1 MCERVSD
8 FSFRVG
14 DVMTNTKSHQLAI
27 VPKNFL
33 SKLSFLLRL
42 NKKHLLMCT
51 ILVSFCWPHTGYGNG
66 QALQAATGAAEP
78 SVDSH
83 PILVELFTSEGCSSC
98 PPADDFVQKL
108 DALQPVEGAQ
118 LIVLSEHV
126 TYWDH
131 DGWKDANSSAALTD
145 RQSAYV
151 HELGL
156 PTPYTPQII
165 VDGNKEMRINDAQ
178 QVEKLFQRALTTS
191 KIPVRISAVSM
202 DQGTPGLL
210 RTHVETDANT
220 ARSNAEVY
228 VAIAL
233 DHVDSQV
240 LHGENGGRRLTHV
253 AVVQQITK
261 IGKLQKGKTFAEDVQ
276 LKLKPGTDLSGIR
289 LVAFVQAQG
298 PGQLLGAALWK
309 GAH

>member
-1 MCERVSD
+1 MTKMRRLKIACG
-8 FSFRVG
+8 SFRSRLSG
-14 DVMTNTKSHQLAI
+14 MSGYNTN
-27 VPKNFL
+27 
-33 SKLSFLLRL
+33 R
-42 NKKHLLMCT
+42 LLMWT
-51 ILVSFCWPHTGYGNG
+51 IAAFCGWNSLNGN
-66 QALQAATGAAEP
+66 AQAAQAAP
-78 SVDSH
+78 STDSH

-108 DALQPVEGAQ
+108 DALQSVDGAQ

-145 RQSAYV
+145 RRSAYV
-151 HELGL
+151 HVMGL

-165 VDGNKEMRINDAQ
+165 VDGTKEMRISDAQ
-178 QVEKLFQRALTTS
+178 QVEKLFQQAVTMP
-191 KIPVRISAVSM
+191 KIPVRISAVGM

-240 LHGENGGRRLTHV
+240 LRGENGGRRLTHV

-276 LKLKPGTDLSGIR
+276 LKLKPGTELNGIR
-289 LVAFVQAQG
+289 VVAFVQAQG

>member
-1 MCERVSD
+1 MASMRSRPPFKPRLSTQYVRVC
-8 FSFRVG
+8 
-14 DVMTNTKSHQLAI
+14 A
-27 VPKNFL
+27 
-33 SKLSFLLRL
+33 
-42 NKKHLLMCT
+42 
-51 ILVSFCWPHTGYGNG
+51 ILVLCGCWPGFGYGSG
-66 QALQAATGAAEP
+66 QMAATGAVAP
-78 SVDSH
+78 GADSH

-165 VDGNKEMRINDAQ
+165 VDGTKEMRIGDAQ
-178 QVEKLFQRALTTS
+178 QVEKLFQQAVTTPKVS
-191 KIPVRISAVSM
+191 VRIGTVSA
-202 DQGTPGLL
+202 DPADPGLL
-210 RTHVETDANT
+210 RTRVETDANT
-220 ARSNAEVY
+220 GKSNADVY

-240 LHGENGGRRLTHV
+240 LHGENGGRHLTHV

-276 LKLKPGTDLSGIR
+276 LKLKPGTDLNGIR
-289 LVAFVQAQG
+289 VVAFVQAQG

>member
-1 MCERVSD
+1 MKMYRALTAAE
-8 FSFRVG
+8 SFRSRLSCMCRLMWAIGAFCIWTSVYGVG
-14 DVMTNTKSHQLAI
+14 QSA
-27 VPKNFL
+27 
-33 SKLSFLLRL
+33 
-42 NKKHLLMCT
+42 
-51 ILVSFCWPHTGYGNG
+51 
-66 QALQAATGAAEP
+66 QAAPAPAP
-78 SVDSH
+78 QPV
-83 PILVELFTSEGCSSC
+83 LVELFTSEGCSSC

-151 HELGL
+151 HVMGL

-165 VDGNKEMRINDAQ
+165 VDGTREMRINDSQ
-178 QVEKLFQRALTTS
+178 QVEKLFQQAATS
-191 KIPVRISAVSM
+191 PKIPVRIGAVSP
-202 DQGTPGLL
+202 DPGTPGLL
-210 RTHVETDANT
+210 HTHIETDANT
-220 ARSNAEVY
+220 AKSNADVF

-240 LHGENGGRRLTHV
+240 LRGENGGRRLTHV

-261 IGKLQKGKTFAEDVQ
+261 IGKLPKGKTFAEDVP
-276 LKLKPGTDLSGIR
+276 LKVKPGTDLNGIR
-289 LVAFVQAQG
+289 VVAFVQESG

>member
-1 MCERVSD
+1 
-8 FSFRVG
+8 
-14 DVMTNTKSHQLAI
+14 MTKMHRFIITPRRLRGR
-27 VPKNFL
+27 L
-33 SKLSFLLRL
+33 SGMSRSSIQ
-42 NKKHLLMCT
+42 HLLMFS
-51 ILVSFCWPHTGYGNG
+51 IIAFCAWSSAYASG
-66 QALQAATGAAEP
+66 QAAPAAPTA
-78 SVDSH
+78 DTH

-108 DALQPVEGAQ
+108 DALQPVDGAQ

-131 DGWKDANSSAALTD
+131 DGWKDSNSSAALTD

-165 VDGNKEMRINDAQ
+165 VDGIKEMRINDAQ
-178 QVEKLFQRALTTS
+178 QVEKLFQQAVTS
-191 KIPVRISAVSM
+191 PKIPVRIGSVSM
-202 DQGTPGLL
+202 DQGTSGLL
-210 RTHVETDANT
+210 RMHVETDANST
-220 ARSNAEVY
+220 KSNAEVY

-240 LHGENGGRRLTHV
+240 LHGENGGRHLTHV

-261 IGKLQKGKTFAEDVQ
+261 IGKLQKGKTFAEELQ
-276 LKLKPGTDLSGIR
+276 LKLKPGTDLNGIR
-289 LVAFVQAQG
+289 VVAFVQAQG

-309 GAH
+309 GTH